1 MPREKE
7 QQKED
12 TSLEWRDYVAIV
24 AASFETTL
32 LPVLV
37 LIAVMILLL
46 LLLTH

>member
-1 MPREKE
+1 MPRKKE

-12 TSLEWRDYVAIV
+12 ELLEWRDYVAIV
-24 AASFETTL
+24 AASLETTL